1 MVEDTASVIAFSQG
15 LKMII
20 KFTAEW
26 CGKCRMFKDVE
37 VDKIIDVD
45 NGADDYVAKYDV
57 RELPTFVK
65 TDEEG
70 NMISKLE
77 GPYSIREFNEW
88 K

>member
-1 MVEDTASVIAFSQG
+1 
-15 LKMII
+15 MII
-20 KFTAEW
+20 KFTADW

-37 VDKIIDVD
+37 VDKVIDVD
-45 NGADDYVAKYDV
+45 NAQGNEISKYDV

-65 TDEEG
+65 TDDEG

>member
-1 MVEDTASVIAFSQG
+1 
-15 LKMII
+15 MII

-37 VDKIIDVD
+37 VDKVVDIDLQPEEIS
-45 NGADDYVAKYDV
+45 KYDIK
-57 RELPTFVK
+57 ELPTFEK

-70 NMISKLE
+70 NIISKLE
-77 GPYSIREFNEW
+77 SPYCIREFNEW